1 MLIRKR
7 VKLRIILNLCEQQK
21 LIDAEGSGGG
31 EGVESEFDGGG
42 AMGVPA
48 APVGAIGAGL
58 VLMG

>member
-1 MLIRKR
+1 M
-7 VKLRIILNLCEQQK
+7 NLCEQQK

-31 EGVESEFDGGG
+31 EGVESEVDGGG

-58 VLMG
+58 VLVG